1 VNGMS
6 IPINKMV
13 THKCN
18 KEGEIATMAEKI
30 NYIEKKVDS
39 IETKLDKFIST
50 ADNKYATK
58 SELQSLKDSRKETA
72 EWLQWV
78 PTLISALIAIIL
90 LFRGI

>member
-1 VNGMS
+1 
-6 IPINKMV
+6 MV
-13 THKCN
+13 IHKCN